1 VTGKTAEE
9 LLRTRL
15 FEPVDAS
22 DAYLA
27 PTVYSPEDGVAGYVQ
42 GELKAAI
49 DLLPGYQPYREEA
62 AVGDFYDVTVA
73 PQAVL
78 RSAGWTGGGIEAQAD
93 DVARIFRSLFTT
105 VVTDDELA
113 EFLKPSAYS
122 DYGLGV
128 SVGTKSSAKVYS
140 HGGGVPGFRSEA
152 LFAPDLDVTIAV
164 STNLIAIDPDIGSL
178 TDKMMEI
185 ITAAFAAAEAE

>member
-1 VTGKTAEE
+1 M
-9 LLRTRL
+9 
-15 FEPVDAS
+15 
-22 DAYLA
+22 
-27 PTVYSPEDGVAGYVQ
+27 
-42 GELKAAI
+42 
-49 DLLPGYQPYREEA
+49 
-62 AVGDFYDVTVA
+62 
-73 PQAVL
+73 
-78 RSAGWTGGGIEAQAD
+78 
-93 DVARIFRSLFTT
+93 
-105 VVTDDELA
+105 VTDDELA